1 MAKGYDENQ
10 ARLVALSL
18 LGKDLARRAKSKCE
32 LSGESGVP
40 LKTYEVEPAPSEPDI
55 NKCLLVSESVL
66 EQIQRPQ
73 SIVGSVW
80 RGILAEL
87 IWSEF
92 PAQQAMAHR
101 LLSHIAQ
108 KEAWAQEVLA
118 EAFLD
123 ERIVAWAESSTL
135 GK

>member
-1 MAKGYDENQ
+1 MAKGYDDNR

-32 LSGESGVP
+32 LSGQSGVP
-40 LKTYEVEPAPSEPDI
+40 LKTYEVEPVPSEPDV
-55 NKCLLVSESVL
+55 NKCLLVSENVL
-66 EQIQRPQ
+66 EQIQRPR

-80 RGILAEL
+80 RGILAKL

-92 PAQQAMAHR
+92 PAQQVMAHR

-108 KEAWAQEVLA
+108 KEAWAQEVLD
-118 EAFLD
+118 EVFLD
-123 ERIVAWAESSTL
+123 EEIVAWAESSTL